1 MNMKS
6 HKILIANDQNVDFL
20 VISSYIKLTV
30 ENIEIIRAE
39 NGRVAIEKAKNLLP
53 DLIIMD
59 WEMPEMNGIEA
70 IKKLKADDDTK
81 DIPVIMITAVNKST
95 ANLDTAFN
103 AGAVDFVRYP
113 IDKIEL
119 QARIK
124 SVLLLSL
131 YYKEMVNAEKKARE
145 LLEEIVER
153 KKIELSLLT
162 LTSIHKRNLLS
173 ELKKQVDEVSEENP
187 GIRGIHRIYSIIKSY
202 EESESDWKVFEKHF
216 EEIHNGFFERLEKA
230 SVSELSQGE
239 RRFAAFI
246 RSGLSSD
253 QIAKMMNISMEGVKK
268 NRYRLRKKLGIET
281 TESLNKLIESI

>member
-1 MNMKS
+1 MKS

-20 VISSYIKLTV
+20 VISSYIKLT
-30 ENIEIIRAE
+30 EDNIEIVRAE
-39 NGRVAIEKAKNLLP
+39 NGLIAFEKAKEVLP

-59 WEMPEMNGIEA
+59 WEMPELNGIES
-70 IKKLKADDDTK
+70 IRKLKADDDTK

-95 ANLDTAFN
+95 KNLNTAFN
-103 AGAVDFVRYP
+103 AGAIDFVRYP

-131 YYKEMVNAEKKARE
+131 YYKEMVHAEKQARE
-145 LLEEIVER
+145 LLEEIIER

-173 ELKKQVDEVSEENP
+173 ELKKQVDELSEANP
-187 GIRGIHRIYSIIKSY
+187 EIRGINHIYSIIKSY
-202 EESESDWKVFEKHF
+202 EESESDWMVFEKHF
-216 EEIHNGFFERLEKA
+216 EEIHNGFFERLENA

-246 RSGLSSD
+246 RSGLASD
-253 QIAKMMNISMEGVKK
+253 QIAKMMSISMEGVKK
-268 NRYRLRKKLGIET
+268 NRYRLRKKLGIKT
-281 TESLNKLIESI
+281 SESLDKTIESI

>member
-1 MNMKS
+1 MKS
-6 HKILIANDQNVDFL
+6 YKILIANDQTVDFL
-20 VISSYIKLTV
+20 VISSYIRLTN
-30 ENIEIIRAE
+30 EDIEIIRAE
-39 NGRVAIEKAKNLLP
+39 NGLIAYNKAKKFSP

-59 WEMPEMNGIEA
+59 WEMPVLNGIEA
-70 IKKLKADDDTK
+70 IEKLKADDATK

-95 ANLDTAFN
+95 ENLNTAFN
-103 AGAVDFVRYP
+103 AGAIDFVRYP

-131 YYKEMVNAEKKARE
+131 YYKGMVRVEKQARE

-162 LTSIHKRNLLS
+162 LTSIHKRNLLA
-173 ELKKQVDEVSEENP
+173 ELKKQVAELSEANP
-187 GIRGIHRIYSIIKSY
+187 DIRGINRIYSIIKSY
-202 EESESDWKVFEKHF
+202 EESESDWMVFEKHF
-216 EEIHNGFFERLEKA
+216 EEIHNGFFERLESA

-239 RRFAAFI
+239 KRFAAFI

-253 QIAKMMNISMEGVKK
+253 QIAKMMNITMEGVKK
-268 NRYRLRKKLGIET
+268 NRYRLRKKLDIKT
-281 TESLNKLIESI
+281 TESLNKFIENI

>member
-1 MNMKS
+1 MKT

-20 VISSYIKLTV
+20 VISSYIKLTN
-30 ENIEIIRAE
+30 EDIEIVRAE
-39 NGRVAIEKAKNLLP
+39 NGLIAFEKAKEVLP

-59 WEMPEMNGIEA
+59 WEMPELNGIES

-81 DIPVIMITAVNKST
+81 EIPVIMITAVNKST
-95 ANLDTAFN
+95 ENLNTAFN
-103 AGAVDFVRYP
+103 AGAIDFVRYP

-131 YYKEMVNAEKKARE
+131 YYKEMVHAEKQARE
-145 LLEEIVER
+145 LLEEIIER

-173 ELKKQVDEVSEENP
+173 ELKKQVDELSEANP
-187 GIRGIHRIYSIIKSY
+187 EIRGISNIYSIIRSY
-202 EESESDWKVFEKHF
+202 EESESDWIVFEKHF
-216 EEIHNGFFERLEKA
+216 EEIHNGFFERLENA

-246 RSGLSSD
+246 RSGLASD
-253 QIAKMMNISMEGVKK
+253 QIAKMMSISMEGVKK

-281 TESLNKLIESI
+281 SESLDKIIESI

>member
-1 MNMKS
+1 MKS
-6 HKILIANDQNVDFL
+6 YKILIANDQNVDFL
-20 VISSYIKLTV
+20 VISSYIKLT
-30 ENIEIIRAE
+30 EDNIEIIRAE
-39 NGRVAIEKAKNLLP
+39 NGLIAFEKAKEVLP

-59 WEMPEMNGIEA
+59 WEMPELNGIES
-70 IKKLKADDDTK
+70 IRKLKADDDTK

-95 ANLDTAFN
+95 ENLNTAFN
-103 AGAVDFVRYP
+103 VGAIDFVRYP

-131 YYKEMVNAEKKARE
+131 YYKEMVQAEKQARE
-145 LLEEIVER
+145 LLEEIIER

-173 ELKKQVDEVSEENP
+173 ELKKQVDELSEANP
-187 GIRGIHRIYSIIKSY
+187 EIRGINHIYSIIKSY
-202 EESESDWKVFEKHF
+202 EESESDWMVFEKHF
-216 EEIHNGFFERLEKA
+216 EEIHNGFFERLEKT
-230 SVSELSQGE
+230 SVLELSQGE

-246 RSGLSSD
+246 RSGLASD
-253 QIAKMMNISMEGVKK
+253 QIAKMMSISMEGVKK

-281 TESLNKLIESI
+281 SESLDKIIESI

>member
-1 MNMKS
+1 MKS

-20 VISSYIKLTV
+20 VISSYIKLT
-30 ENIEIIRAE
+30 EDNIEIVRAE
-39 NGRVAIEKAKNLLP
+39 NGLIAFEKAKEVLP

-59 WEMPEMNGIEA
+59 WEMPELNGIES
-70 IKKLKADDDTK
+70 IRKLKADDDTK

-95 ANLDTAFN
+95 ENLNTAFN
-103 AGAVDFVRYP
+103 VGAIDFVRYP

-131 YYKEMVNAEKKARE
+131 YYKEMVHAEKQARE
-145 LLEEIVER
+145 LLEEIIER

-173 ELKKQVDEVSEENP
+173 DLKKQVDELSKANP
-187 GIRGIHRIYSIIKSY
+187 EIRGINHIYSIIKSY
-202 EESESDWKVFEKHF
+202 EESESDWMVFEKHF
-216 EEIHNGFFERLEKA
+216 EEIHNGFFERLENA
-230 SVSELSQGE
+230 SVLELSQGE

-246 RSGLSSD
+246 RSGLASD
-253 QIAKMMNISMEGVKK
+253 QIAKMMSITMEGVKK

-281 TESLNKLIESI
+281 SESLDKIIESI